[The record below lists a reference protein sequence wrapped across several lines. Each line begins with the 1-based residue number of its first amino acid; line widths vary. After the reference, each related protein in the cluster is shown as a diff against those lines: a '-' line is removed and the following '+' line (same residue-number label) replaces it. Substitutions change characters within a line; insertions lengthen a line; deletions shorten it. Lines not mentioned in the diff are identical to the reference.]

1 MYNEQIENMVDRGVS
16 RKLSV
21 SKLLTYDGPVFY
33 LSHHE
38 VFKPESITTQCRI
51 VFNFSTNFKG
61 NIGNNYW
68 EKGSDPLNIISGILI
83 SFREN

>member
-1 MYNEQIENMVDRGVS
+1 MHNEQIENMVDRGIS
-16 RKLSV
+16 RKFSV

-33 LSHHE
+33 LFHHE

-51 VFNFSTNFKG
+51 VFNSPTNFKG
-61 NIGNNYW
+61 NAVNNYW
-68 EKGSDPLNIISGILI
+68 EKGPDLLNIISGILI